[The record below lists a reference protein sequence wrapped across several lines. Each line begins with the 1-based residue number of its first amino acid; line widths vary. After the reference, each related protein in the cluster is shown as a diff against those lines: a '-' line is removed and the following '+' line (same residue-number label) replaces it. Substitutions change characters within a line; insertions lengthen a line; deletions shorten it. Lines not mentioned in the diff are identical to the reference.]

1 MKSKVLIVGA
11 GYVGISYL
19 CLISD
24 KCKTYIDEID
34 QKKVQLLNRYKSPI
48 NDKLIAKTLGKNKKN
63 IILYKDEDLN
73 DFDFII
79 LCLPTNYNSVTN
91 YFDLE
96 VLERKIEFI
105 NKQNFKNLVI
115 LKSTVPVGFTE
126 KMNKN

>member
-1 MKSKVLIVGA
+1 MNSRVLIVGA

-24 KCKTYIDEID
+24 RYKTYVQEID
-34 QKKVQLLNRYKSPI
+34 KKKVQLLSKFKSPI
-48 NDKLIAKTLGKNKKN
+48 NDKLITKTLHKNKKN
-63 IILYKDEDLN
+63 IFLYKDEDLN

-96 VLERKIEFI
+96 MLERKIEFI
-105 NKQNFKNLVI
+105 NEQEFKNLVI
-115 LKSTVPVGFTE
+115 LKSTVPVLSLIHI
-126 KMNKN
+126 